1 MNHQAMTQ
9 SAAPKAEGPAASPP
23 AARPAHIGFRRFST
37 AEFLLALVLLFIVTP
52 IVEDIPHG
60 RSIEISL
67 MTLVLVAGVLAV
79 GRSHRTLVWAAVLVA
94 PVVTARWI
102 HHFFPDLGFAKVIFL
117 VAGLVYLIFLV
128 VQFLHFILRAP
139 RVNAEVLYAGI
150 SVYLLLGLVWT
161 LAYSLVAKLIPNSFA
176 FSPGP
181 GASQTMEGFTAYY
194 FSFVTLTTVGYGDIT
209 PVSNAARALAALEA
223 MTGTL
228 YVAVLISRLVALY
241 SSEKLPPGEQP
252 TLPEDNK
259 LSTRDLEKE

>member
-1 MNHQAMTQ
+1 MATSEPQPLKAK
-9 SAAPKAEGPAASPP
+9 AAVPRPP

-37 AEFLLALVLLFIVTP
+37 AEFLLALALLFVATP
-52 IVEDIPHG
+52 FVENIRYG
-60 RSIEISL
+60 NSIEITL
-67 MTLVLVAGVLAV
+67 MTLVLVSGVLAV
-79 GRSHRTLVWAAVLVA
+79 GRSHRILVWAVVLMA

-102 HHFFPDLGFAKVIFL
+102 HHFSPENAVATVIFL

-128 VQFLHFILRAP
+128 VQFLRFILRAP

-161 LAYSLVAKLIPNSFA
+161 LAYSLVAALANPKFPAFA
-176 FSPGP
+176 FNAGP
-181 GASQTMEGFTAYY
+181 ANQSMNGFTAYY

-209 PVSNAARALAALEA
+209 PVSNVARALAALEA

-241 SSEKLPPGEQP
+241 SAHPPA
-252 TLPEDNK
+252 
-259 LSTRDLEKE
+259 EKENEAERP